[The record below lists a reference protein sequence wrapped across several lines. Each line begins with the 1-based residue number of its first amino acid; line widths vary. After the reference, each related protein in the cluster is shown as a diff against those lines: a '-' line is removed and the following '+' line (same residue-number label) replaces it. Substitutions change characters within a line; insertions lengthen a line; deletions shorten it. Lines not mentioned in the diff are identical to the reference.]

1 MVWQT
6 RDDFSSLRRLK
17 IGTLVVLVGLQGVYQ
32 FPIAF
37 RQRIITEQHAG
48 VSIDRVIWFRIF
60 VLSTL
65 LNNFVMQGGLVY
77 RQRALKREAGV
88 GLTAYIGSYATAGWL
103 TLLFQLGLA
112 ALFLG
117 WLSPEVDIGPAPA
130 WLVMVVAWVSVIGV
144 PFALRPIARATGS
157 TNRVVLAAAE
167 IVETATDLHRRPT
180 FVRQVA
186 WSSATSSL
194 LGGLVVILGGRAVH
208 TEVGWGEAML
218 FVALVQIAS
227 LAAVTPGNVGLRELA
242 FGIVGS
248 SLESG
253 AAGGLLI
260 STVTRATGLIS
271 LVIAYGGAWVVEWL
285 RRRDRTALPSS

>member
-6 RDDFSSLRRLK
+6 RSDFSSLRRLK
-17 IGTLVVLVGLQGVYQ
+17 AGTLVLLVALQGVYQ
-32 FPIAF
+32 IPIAF

-48 VSIDRVIWFRIF
+48 VPIDRVTWFRIF

-88 GLTAYIGSYATAGWL
+88 GLTAYVGSFATAGWL

-117 WLSPEVDIGPAPA
+117 WLSPEVDIGPTPA
-130 WLVMVVAWVSVIGV
+130 WFVMVVAWVLVIAL
-144 PFALRPIARATGS
+144 PFALRPLARSTGS

-186 WSSATSSL
+186 WSSAASSL

-208 TEVGWGEAML
+208 TDIGWGEAML

-260 STVTRATGLIS
+260 STVTRATGVVS
-271 LVIAYGGAWVVEWL
+271 LLLAYGGAWSLERL
-285 RRRDRTALPSS
+285 RNRRRALAP